1 MPIMTAQAQ
10 AHSYTQIILHFY
22 APLTYLHIIVK
33 EAIKASNLASNMS
46 EVSAVMAQGIRV

>member
-10 AHSYTQIILHFY
+10 AQSYKQIILHFY